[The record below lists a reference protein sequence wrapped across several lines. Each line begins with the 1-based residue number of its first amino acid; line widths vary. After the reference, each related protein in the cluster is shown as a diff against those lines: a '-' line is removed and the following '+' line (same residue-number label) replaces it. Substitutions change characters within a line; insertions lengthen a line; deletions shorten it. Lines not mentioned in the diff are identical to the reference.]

1 MRIEETDILIVGG
14 GPAGLSTA
22 GRLADGVK
30 AIVVHQDK
38 EIGWPVR
45 TSGGSFKGDIDALG
59 VPSEFYVIVNT
70 AEIYSD
76 NRRLEL
82 DMSSDPVVVLD
93 VTKVYRW
100 LAEQMNAELHCATKF
115 LRVERDGDG
124 FLSTLRTVGTG
135 EWQVRSRYIVDASGW
150 HMAVLDSLALKPKPE
165 RKGVGIEYEFPARNH
180 RLTKAVL
187 FFGKSIPSG
196 YGWALPTAD
205 GSIRLGLGQIRPIN
219 TENPK
224 DLMDRFLASGEL
236 ERMGLPQPEDFHV
249 NSGTLPSEPFEKDL
263 VFGRVIRVG
272 DTANFA
278 TPTLGEGIRICITH
292 GRALGDALS
301 EAVLQGRDKPL
312 KRWEK
317 SVTRE
322 LALKYKVGFWVNQG
336 AAQYSPENWD
346 ASVDRMSRVPSEELL
361 QFFKNEFP
369 PKTILRRAW
378 LVLKRRILRKFGRQ
392 TG

>member
-22 GRLADGVK
+22 GRLADGVQ
-30 AIVVHQDK
+30 AIVVHQDR

-59 VPSEFYVIVNT
+59 VPSEFYTVVNE

-76 NRRLEL
+76 NRKLEL

-93 VTKVYRW
+93 VTKVYLW
-100 LAEQMNAELHCATKF
+100 LAGQINAELYCATKF
-115 LRVERDGDG
+115 LSVAREDDG
-124 FLSTLRTVGTG
+124 FLSTVRTAGEG
-135 EWQVRSRYIVDASGW
+135 EWQIRSRYIVDASGW
-150 HMAVLDSLALKPKPE
+150 HVAVLDNLGLKPKPE

-205 GSIRLGLGQIRPIN
+205 GAIRLGLGQIRPIN

-224 DLMDRFLASGEL
+224 ELMDRFLASGEL
-236 ERMGLPQPEDFHV
+236 ERMGLPQPKDFHV

-278 TPTLGEGIRICITH
+278 TPTLGEGIRICIEH
-292 GRALGDALS
+292 GRSLGEALS
-301 EAVLQGRDKPL
+301 DAVLRNREKSL
-312 KRWEK
+312 KSWEK
-317 SVTRE
+317 TVSRN

-336 AAQYSPENWD
+336 AANYTPENWD
-346 ASVDRMSRVPSEELL
+346 ASVDRMTHVPAEELL

-378 LVLKRRILRKFGRQ
+378 LVLKRRVQRKLGMRVR
-392 TG
+392 